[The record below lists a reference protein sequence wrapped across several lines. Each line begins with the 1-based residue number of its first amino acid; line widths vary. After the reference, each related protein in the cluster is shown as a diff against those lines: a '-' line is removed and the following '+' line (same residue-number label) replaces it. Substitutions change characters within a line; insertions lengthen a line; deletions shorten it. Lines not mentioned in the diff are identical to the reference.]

1 MLSVTDGK
9 LNTTN
14 YEYDNLNRLV
24 KQIYPDSTEVNYTYD
39 KNSNIKTKTD
49 PN

>member
-1 MLSVTDGK
+1 MIKLTDAKG
-9 LNTTN
+9 NITN
-14 YEYDNLNRLV
+14 YEYDNLSRLV